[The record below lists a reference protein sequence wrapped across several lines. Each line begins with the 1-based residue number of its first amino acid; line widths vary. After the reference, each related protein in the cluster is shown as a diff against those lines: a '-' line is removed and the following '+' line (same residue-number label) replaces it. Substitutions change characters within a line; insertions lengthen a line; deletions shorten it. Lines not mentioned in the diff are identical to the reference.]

1 MEIHNNLSSGSLAV
15 KRTVLNEFRIPVTNI
30 TNDKA
35 ADSAIAALP
44 TYDWQDEAFR
54 TASIQNYELSAS
66 GGNDKTTF
74 RVSGSYSFQEAIV
87 TKADFKRGTLK
98 FDLSNKATD
107 KLTINTSVNLSTF
120 NQNVPFATDGSF
132 LGSPAFSSAL
142 IYPFNAIYNPDGTY
156 AGVPPANLAG
166 ILNQNVIAVNDYN
179 IGNNRT
185 NQLIGNISLDY
196 KITPWLTYRPFFG
209 LDYRLVQG
217 KRYTDP
223 VLLMVSTGKV

>member
-1 MEIHNNLSSGSLAV
+1 MNSG
-15 KRTVLNEFRIPVTNI
+15 FPVTDI
-30 TNDKA
+30 TNDKS

-54 TASIQNYELSAS
+54 TASIQNYELSAA

-120 NQNVPFATDGSF
+120 NQNSTFCNRWQLPWKPRIFISTDLS
-132 LGSPAFSSAL
+132 
-142 IYPFNAIYNPDGTY
+142 
-156 AGVPPANLAG
+156 
-166 ILNQNVIAVNDYN
+166 
-179 IGNNRT
+179 
-185 NQLIGNISLDY
+185 
-196 KITPWLTYRPFFG
+196 
-209 LDYRLVQG
+209 VQCHI
-217 KRYTDP
+217 
-223 VLLMVSTGKV
+223 